1 MRTTHPFDLDT
12 LRRGHEQRD
21 ADLLLELYADDAEV
35 TVVDQL
41 HPPSHPMVLRGLQEI
56 QSYLRDVCERDMT
69 HDIADGM
76 QSDDHA
82 VAMVACRYSDG
93 MRVLAADTFQLGDD
107 GLIHRETIVQA
118 WDPE

>member
-1 MRTTHPFDLDT
+1 MRATRPFDLDT
-12 LRRGHEQRD
+12 LRRGHEERD

-41 HPPSHPMVLRGLQEI
+41 HPPSQPMVLRGLEEI
-56 QSYLRDVCERDMT
+56 ERYLRDVCDRDMT
-69 HDIADGM
+69 HDVADAARA
-76 QSDDHA
+76 DDHA
-82 VAMVACRYSDG
+82 VAMVACRYAGG